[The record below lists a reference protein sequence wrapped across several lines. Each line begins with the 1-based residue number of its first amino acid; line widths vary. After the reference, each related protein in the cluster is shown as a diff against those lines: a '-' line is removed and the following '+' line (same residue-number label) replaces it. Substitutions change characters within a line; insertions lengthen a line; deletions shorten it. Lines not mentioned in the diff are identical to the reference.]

1 MQLACVY
8 LTGLGLSLFSCIF
21 ALFPKFSQAVS
32 MDNSKPVIVLVPGAW
47 LPIVQYTELTVVL
60 QRHGYRTV
68 IKELPSVNSATP
80 DDQTVT
86 TDAEFIRQ
94 NLLVPEINI
103 GRDVVLLMH
112 SYGGIPGPVA
122 AVGLSKQE
130 LSAQGK
136 PGGITG
142 MIMLS
147 AFIAGEGLSLLDKL
161 TNRQYSA
168 WILQFVGPVSAS
180 VIIFTKEAHSSQNST
195 GQLGVADPPYRFYND
210 LPTQRAD
217 ILSQSVGLQSQKSF
231 DSPAGA
237 PAWANNAL
245 YNNRRLFLKTLLD
258 HAIPPAG
265 QAAFMASSGVTW
277 SVQEFEASHCSF
289 ISQPKEIASAVMA
302 AATAFQ
308 GAGLVGNSTQANSTS
323 A

>member
-1 MQLACVY
+1 MQPACVY
-8 LTGLGLSLFSCIF
+8 LTGLGLTLLSCIF
-21 ALFPKFSQAVS
+21 PLFPALSQAVS
-32 MDNSKPVIVLVPGAW
+32 MDNSKPVIVIVPGAW
-47 LPIVQYTELTVVL
+47 LPIEQYTELATL
-60 QRHGYRTV
+60 LLRSGYGTV
-68 IKELPSVNSATP
+68 IRKLPSVNSATP
-80 DDQTVT
+80 NDQTVM

-94 NLLVPEINI
+94 HVLIPQIDS

-122 AVGLSKQE
+122 ADGLSKQE

-136 PGGITG
+136 PGGIIG

-161 TNRQYSA
+161 INRQYSA
-168 WILQFVGPVSAS
+168 WILQFVGPAS
-180 VIIFTKEAHSSQNST
+180 VCVIIFTEETHPSQNST

-217 ILSQSVGLQSQKSF
+217 ILSQEVGLQSQKSF

-237 PAWANNAL
+237 PAWANNTI
-245 YNNRRLFLKTLLD
+245 YNNRRLYLKTLLD
-258 HAIPPAG
+258 HAIPPTG

-277 SVQEFEASHCSF
+277 NVQEFEASHCSF
-289 ISQPKEIASAVMA
+289 ISQPREIAAAVMA

-308 GAGLVGNSTQANSTS
+308 GAGLVGNSSQANSAS

>member
-1 MQLACVY
+1 MQAACVY
-8 LTGLGLSLFSCIF
+8 LIRLGLTLLSCIF
-21 ALFPKFSQAVS
+21 PLYPALSQAVS
-32 MDNSKPVIVLVPGAW
+32 MDNSKPIIVLVPGAW
-47 LPIVQYTELTVVL
+47 LPNEQYTDLLTL
-60 QRHGYRTV
+60 LLRSGYSFVMR
-68 IKELPSVNSATP
+68 KLPSVNSATP
-80 DDQTVT
+80 NDQTVM
-86 TDAEFIRQ
+86 TDAESIRQ
-94 NLLVPEINI
+94 YVLIPQINS

-136 PGGITG
+136 PGEIIGI
-142 MIMLS
+142 IMLS

-161 TNRQYSA
+161 INRQYSP
-168 WILQFVGPVSAS
+168 WIRQFVGPAS
-180 VIIFTKEAHSSQNST
+180 VCVIIFTEETHLSQIGT
-195 GQLGVADPPYRFYND
+195 GQLGIADPPYRFYND

-237 PAWANNAL
+237 PAWANNTI

-258 HAIPPAG
+258 HVIPPMG

-289 ISQPKEIASAVMA
+289 ISQPKEIAAAVMA

-308 GAGLVGNSTQANSTS
+308 GAGLVGTSSQANSTS